1 MGKQMTP
8 LDLYKMD
15 IGNVDPKTKEEVLN
29 KFKRLSYH
37 KIGVGLDKSNDIPK
51 QEEESKDKTED
62 E

>member
-1 MGKQMTP
+1 MTP

-37 KIGVGLDKSNDIPK
+37 KIGEGLDKSNDIPK
-51 QEEESKDKTED
+51 QEVV
-62 E
+62 

>member
-1 MGKQMTP
+1 MGNQITP

-15 IGNVDPKTKEEVLN
+15 IGNADPQTNDEVLN

-37 KIGVGLDKSNDIPK
+37 KIGEGLDKSNDIPK
-51 QEEESKDKTED
+51 QEEESKDKSED